1 MAKKR
6 RVDQAEV
13 GRQHIDNEVELVN
26 GSRDNKQKKKNNKK
40 RIFGDEEKI
49 EVKETPTVSIAVPG
63 SIIDN
68 AQSLELATR
77 VFAISSPR
85 LSVFVSNFFMLNHSR
100 VEEEK

>member
-6 RVDQAEV
+6 RVRAEV
-13 GRQHIDNEVELVN
+13 GRQHIDNELELVN
-26 GSRDNKQKKKNNKK
+26 GSRDNKQKKKKNKK
-40 RIFGDEEKI
+40 RILGDEEKI

-77 VFAISSPR
+77 VFAISCPR
-85 LSVFVSNFFMLNHSR
+85 
-100 VEEEK
+100 